1 MKELP
6 VSASPRHE
14 GNTHTAQSEEAKTRA
29 NTETP
34 AGQGLQVTEGKMP
47 FMGYE
52 TYYRIVGE
60 KTSNAPLLLIHGG
73 PGSTHNYFEVLDE
86 LALTTQRQIISYD
99 QLGCG
104 ESFVEGHPELWTLQT
119 WEDELDALRR
129 HLHLDRVNLLGQSWG
144 GMLIIAYLIDRQP
157 DGIESVILSSTL
169 SSSALWS
176 HEQQRL
182 ISFMPEEEQQAIA
195 RAVETGNFDDAA
207 YLKANDHYTVL
218 HADEITEATPECFRR
233 KKRFGTESYVAAWGP
248 NEYTPTGTLKDF
260 EYTDRLCEIRQR
272 TLIISGTNDEC
283 TPLVAKTMFDRIP
296 QSRWELLDG
305 ARHMT
310 FIDQIDNYKALLA
323 DWLSA
328 SV

>member
-1 MKELP
+1 MDKTITNTGKRLTVE
-6 VSASPRHE
+6 E
-14 GNTHTAQSEEAKTRA
+14 GR
-29 NTETP
+29 
-34 AGQGLQVTEGKMP
+34 MP
-47 FMGYE
+47 FMGFE

-60 KTSNAPLLLIHGG
+60 KTVNAPLLLIHGG

-86 LALTTQRQIISYD
+86 LAETTGRQVISYD

-104 ESFVEGHPELWTLQT
+104 ESYVEGRPGLWTLRT
-119 WEDELDALRR
+119 WEDELDALRQ
-129 HLHLDRVNLLGQSWG
+129 HLRLDRVHLLGQSWG
-144 GMLIIAYLIDRQP
+144 GMLIIAYLIDRRP
-157 DGIESVILSSTL
+157 EGVESVILSSTL

-182 ISFMPEEEQQAIA
+182 ISFMPVAEQQAIA
-195 RAVETGNFDDAA
+195 RAVATGDFEDPD
-207 YLKANDHYTVL
+207 YLKANDHYTAL

-260 EYTDRLCEIRQR
+260 EYTDRLGEIGQR

-283 TPLVAKTMFDRIP
+283 TPLIAKTMHDRIP

-310 FIDQIDNYKALLA
+310 FIDQTENYKALLA
-323 DWLSA
+323 EWLA
-328 SV
+328 AR

>member
-1 MKELP
+1 MSQTITNTGKRLTVE
-6 VSASPRHE
+6 E
-14 GNTHTAQSEEAKTRA
+14 GR
-29 NTETP
+29 
-34 AGQGLQVTEGKMP
+34 MP
-47 FMGYE
+47 FMGFE

-60 KTSNAPLLLIHGG
+60 KTDNAPLLLIHGG

-86 LALTTQRQIISYD
+86 LAETTGRQVISYD

-104 ESFVEGHPELWTLQT
+104 ESYVEGHPGLWTQQT
-119 WEDELDALRR
+119 WEDELDALRQ
-129 HLHLDRVNLLGQSWG
+129 HLHLDRVHLLGQSWG
-144 GMLIIAYLIDRQP
+144 GMLIIAYLIDRRP
-157 DGIESVILSSTL
+157 EGVESVILSSTL

-182 ISFMPEEEQQAIA
+182 ISFMPAAEQQAIA
-195 RAVETGNFDDAA
+195 RAVATGDFEDPD
-207 YLKANDHYTVL
+207 YLKANDHYTAL

-233 KKRFGTESYVAAWGP
+233 KKRFGTEAYVAAWGP

-260 EYTDRLCEIRQR
+260 EYTDRLGEIGQR

-283 TPLVAKTMFDRIP
+283 TPLIAKTMYDRIP

-310 FIDQIDNYKALLA
+310 FIDQTENYKALLA
-323 DWLSA
+323 EWLA
-328 SV
+328 AR